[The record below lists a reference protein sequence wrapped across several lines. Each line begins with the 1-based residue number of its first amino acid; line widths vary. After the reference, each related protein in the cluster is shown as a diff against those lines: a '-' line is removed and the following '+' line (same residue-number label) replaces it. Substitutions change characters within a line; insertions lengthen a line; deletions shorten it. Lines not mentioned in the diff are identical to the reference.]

1 MTKKLMSFND
11 VGILPV
17 QGNDFRIHFVGR
29 AKETKFIKDE
39 VESCSDDNDD
49 DADDADD
56 DDVDVDIDDDE
67 KNSIVEFR

>member
-1 MTKKLMSFND
+1 MSFND

-39 VESCSDDNDD
+39 VESCSDDNDNDGD
-49 DADDADD
+49 DADY
-56 DDVDVDIDDDE
+56 DVDVDIDDDE
-67 KNSIVEFR
+67 QNRIVGLR

>member
-39 VESCSDDNDD
+39 VESCSDDNDNDGD
-49 DADDADD
+49 DADY
-56 DDVDVDIDDDE
+56 DVDVDIDDDE
-67 KNSIVEFR
+67 QNRIVGFR

>member
-39 VESCSDDNDD
+39 VESCSDDNDNDGD
-49 DADDADD
+49 DADY
-56 DDVDVDIDDDE
+56 DVDVDIDDDE
-67 KNSIVEFR
+67 QNRIVGLR